1 MIPRIPTTAE
11 RSALIDSLTLD
22 AVGTG
27 INTVAALAGHLGV
40 CERSVWRYLD
50 RLEARGVL
58 TSEMML
64 VRRRLDKPP
73 RPARVWKLAEPVGIS
88 DRLAEVES

>member
-1 MIPRIPTTAE
+1 MTIRIPTTAD

-22 AVGTG
+22 AVAVG

-40 CERSVWRYLD
+40 CERSMWRYLA

-58 TSEMML
+58 TSCL
-64 VRRRLDKPP
+64 TRRFSS
-73 RPARVWKLAEPVGIS
+73 RVWRVAEPVGIS
-88 DRLAEVES
+88 DTSAEVKA

>member
-1 MIPRIPTTAE
+1 MTIRIPTTAE

-22 AVGTG
+22 AVAVG

-40 CERSVWRYLD
+40 CERSVWRYLA

-58 TSEMML
+58 TSEMVL
-64 VRRRLDKPP
+64 ARRLAMPP
-73 RPARVWKLAEPVGIS
+73 TSTRVWELAEPVGDT
-88 DRLAEVES
+88 DRLAEVKA